1 MSLPNF
7 CAKYLRT
14 YWELP
19 AFERHDMDSCNNI
32 DCFGRM
38 FDGVKDLGG
47 YATIKKQESPN
58 RMAGTEKNHQCNPLY
73 WHRTVHF
80 RNNTLYRAV

>member
-7 CAKYLRT
+7 CAQYLRT

-19 AFERHDMDSCNNI
+19 AFERHDMDSYNNI

-47 YATIKKQESPN
+47 YATI
-58 RMAGTEKNHQCNPLY
+58 
-73 WHRTVHF
+73 
-80 RNNTLYRAV
+80 